1 MTEAVRKGKT
11 IKSSNRCNVI
21 LLLYS
26 IGSFYFLEQKIFSSK
41 NPIGNLFEDFSQF
54 VSTYVPFIH
63 DGTFCVFTMIFAF
76 SVYST
81 DYFILNSVMYR
92 NFKVKTLEEK
102 TGPSF

>member
-11 IKSSNRCNVI
+11 IKSSNRCYIIVI
-21 LLLYS
+21 LDWV
-26 IGSFYFLEQKIFSSK
+26 FLFFGTK
-41 NPIGNLFEDFSQF
+41 NFFFEKQPIGNVFEDFSQF

>member
-41 NPIGNLFEDFSQF
+41 NNLLATYLRIFHSLSLHMSHLFMMAHFVFSQCF
-54 VSTYVPFIH
+54 LQSLLLVFIQR
-63 DGTFCVFTMIFAF
+63 I
-76 SVYST
+76 
-81 DYFILNSVMYR
+81 I
-92 NFKVKTLEEK
+92 
-102 TGPSF
+102 SF

>member
-26 IGSFYFLEQKIFSSK
+26 IGSFEKQ
-41 NPIGNLFEDFSQF
+41 PIGNLFEDFSQF
-54 VSTYVPFIH
+54 VSTYVSFIH

>member
-41 NPIGNLFEDFSQF
+41 NNLLA
-54 VSTYVPFIH
+54 TYLRIFHSLSVHIH